1 MPRTALLVVDMLN
14 PYDHEDAEK
23 LVPSVREALPRIVEL
38 RDRAQDT
45 DDVLLVY
52 ANDNSE
58 RWDATRDDLVATAL
72 EGEQPDLVEPIKPP
86 AGVPFLPKGRHS
98 AFYETPL
105 SHLLHVERVERL
117 VIIGQVTEQCVF
129 YSALDAYLRGY
140 EVVIPPTRSPTSCP
154 SSPARRSVWR
164 RRTRTRSS
172 SRRGSSTCTASLS
185 QAPWTP

>member
-14 PYDHEDAEK
+14 PYDHEDADK

-38 RDRAQDT
+38 RDRAQET
-45 DDVLLVY
+45 DGVLLIY

-72 EGEQPDLVEPIKPP
+72 DGEHPDLVEPIVPP

-105 SHLLHVERVERL
+105 SHLLHVEGVERL
-117 VIIGQVTEQCVF
+117 VLAGQVTEQCVF

-140 EVVIPPTRSPTSCP
+140 EVVIPTDAVAHIVPEF
-154 SSPARRSVWR
+154 AKAALGMAEKNAHAELV
-164 RRTRTRSS
+164 
-172 SRRGSSTCTASLS
+172 TAGELDLS
-185 QAPWTP
+185 G

>member
-23 LVPSVREALPRIVEL
+23 LVPSVREALPRIVGL

-105 SHLLHVERVERL
+105 SHLLHVEHVERL
-117 VIIGQVTEQCVF
+117 VICGQVTEQCVF
-129 YSALDAYLRGY
+129 YTALDAYLRGY
-140 EVVIPPTRSPTSCP
+140 EVVIPSDAVAHIVPEF
-154 SSPARRSVWR
+154 ARAALGMAEKNAHAELV
-164 RRTRTRSS
+164 
-172 SRRGSSTCTASLS
+172 TAEDLDLHG
-185 QAPWTP
+185 